1 MTASRHR
8 WSEGD
13 DLVAFYLQRHGHARL
28 PYTIARVAGRLGIP
42 EGTLRMRIGN
52 FKALDGPGGLRNW
65 AKQSERVYLEN
76 RDVDEPRLRERVLA
90 YLAPRL

>member
-1 MTASRHR
+1 MSANRHR

-13 DLVAFYLQRHGHARL
+13 DLVAFYLQQHGHARL
-28 PYTIARVAGRLGIP
+28 PYTVPRIAGRLGMP

-76 RDVDEPRLRERVLA
+76 RDLDEPRLRERVLA
-90 YLAPRL
+90 HLAARP